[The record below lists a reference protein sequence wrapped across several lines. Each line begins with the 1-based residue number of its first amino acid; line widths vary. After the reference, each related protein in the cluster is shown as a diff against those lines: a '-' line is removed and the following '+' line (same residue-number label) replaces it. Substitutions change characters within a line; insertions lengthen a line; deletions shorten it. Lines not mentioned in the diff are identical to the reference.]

1 MLKPVVVLCH
11 FAAALL
17 GITSSP
23 AAVEILPGV
32 KRVLVLGDSITY
44 DGKYVAYL
52 ETEVLV
58 HRRLRTM
65 TDAWLTALGHQR
77 PMPPGLPL
85 EQAEAKAAEL
95 TEQIRELGKG

>member
-1 MLKPVVVLCH
+1 
-11 FAAALL
+11 
-17 GITSSP
+17 
-23 AAVEILPGV
+23 
-32 KRVLVLGDSITY
+32 
-44 DGKYVAYL
+44 
-52 ETEVLV
+52 
-58 HRRLRTM
+58 M